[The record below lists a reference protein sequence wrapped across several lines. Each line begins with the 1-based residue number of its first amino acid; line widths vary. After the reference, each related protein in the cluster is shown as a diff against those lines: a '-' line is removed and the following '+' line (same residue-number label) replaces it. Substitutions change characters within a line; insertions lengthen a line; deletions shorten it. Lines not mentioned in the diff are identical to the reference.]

1 MMRTIRQKISTAS
14 FGLMRLAILAGLTVG
29 LMAIGFASNRVP
41 PELVL
46 TAVAACPFALLTLTQ
61 RLEYS
66 VLAIILAAGFVRFSL
81 PTGTE
86 SRIVMSL
93 LVTALFIALWIVQ
106 MLTRDKGLHLIPA
119 RFNVPLLAFII
130 TAVISYGWSNAFRDP
145 LISVWRTWPLVQL
158 GGLAVMILLPGAL
171 LLTANVVSEI
181 RWLKLLHWAIILIGV
196 LALADYFLPIQ
207 LPFLNTGGLFSLWF
221 VSLACAQA
229 LFNRRL
235 ALWLRL
241 VLFGLAVVWM
251 TIYFTTRVTWLS
263 GWLPP
268 LTALATISLLKSKR
282 LFLIFLLL
290 VVAYLV
296 LNWSYYALTVWADER
311 SESGESRLAAWM
323 YNWQVTKKHLLFG
336 TGPAGYAVYY
346 MAYFPD
352 KAMATHSNYI
362 DILSQTGIVGLAFCL
377 WTFVALG
384 WTGSKLCMRLKGRGD
399 FGEGFAAAAM
409 AGGAGCIVAMGLG
422 DWLFPFV
429 YTQTIA
435 GFDYAVYSWVL
446 LGGMVALSN
455 IYKPGEVVDA

>member
-1 MMRTIRQKISTAS
+1 MMHTVRQKISTSS
-14 FGLMRLAILAGLTVG
+14 FALMRLAVLTGLAVG
-29 LMAIGFASNRVP
+29 LMAIGFASNRMP
-41 PELVL
+41 PGLVL
-46 TAVAACPFALLTLTQ
+46 IAVAAYPVVLLALTH

-66 VLAIILAAGFVRFSL
+66 VLGIILAAGFVRFSL

-93 LVTALFIALWIVQ
+93 LVTALFVALWIVQ
-106 MLTRDKGLHLIPA
+106 MLTKDRGLHLKPA
-119 RFNVPLLAFII
+119 RFNVPLLAFIV

-145 LISVWRTWPLVQL
+145 LIVVWHTWPFVQL
-158 GGLAVMILLPGAL
+158 GGLAVIVLLPGAL

-181 RWLKLLHWAIILIGV
+181 RWLKLLHWSMILIGI
-196 LALADYFLPIQ
+196 LALADYFFHLR
-207 LPFLNTGGLFSLWF
+207 LFFLNTGGLFSLWF

-229 LFNRRL
+229 LFNKKL

-251 TIYFTTRVTWLS
+251 IIYFVTRVTWLS

-268 LTALATISLLKSKR
+268 LAALATICLLKSKR

-290 VVAYLV
+290 VAVYLT
-296 LNWSYYALTVWADER
+296 LNWSYYALTVWTDER
-311 SESGESRLAAWM
+311 QESGETRLAAWAC
-323 YNWQVTKKHLLFG
+323 NWQVTGKHILFG

-346 MAYFPD
+346 MAYFPNE
-352 KAMATHSNYI
+352 AMATHSNYI

-377 WTFVALG
+377 WFFGALG
-384 WTGSKLCMRLKGRGD
+384 WMGYKLCMRLKGRGD
-399 FGEGFAAAAM
+399 FGEGFAAAAL
-409 AGGAGCIVAMGLG
+409 AGWAGCIVAMGLG

-435 GFDYAVYSWVL
+435 GFDYAVYSWIM
-446 LGGMVALSN
+446 LGSMAALSN
-455 IYKPGEVVDA
+455 IYKLGEVVDA